1 MAFEN
6 NAIPFQITFYPTSFG
21 TNTLLN
27 GGIKNFK
34 YYSLCDRY
42 AFYPANQSNYVP
54 SLVGS
59 ATFNGFNQSVIPS
72 ALFNDSINKVP
83 VSFGTNIKDD
93 LTIVNDGTLSIK
105 EVSSGFV
112 NYTSALVD
120 YSIINT
126 SGNTDSFLGVL
137 NGFGIPL
144 TTSSIS
150 RWNITPTSG
159 GYKDSAVKN
168 MSASTYLLLSVNK
181 DFCSIANGN
190 TVKVEIPVFSG
201 GSDVPVQMYGTQL
214 NTSQNL
220 SFYDTNYWDTSPE
233 VINLFNDNKAV
244 LLFSPQIDSSINNIG
259 WDVGYSSSNLS
270 PYSSSN
276 KQLATFYNPS
286 NISYLSS
293 NAVGVYFVGSN
304 IALIWEP
311 TFVSGFD
318 LATGKTSRNITFENK
333 VFKNYFSFNAL
344 INVNKFYNS
353 NNNSFSPN
361 YQVRL
366 DTMLVWDDTNNLLG
380 VGVFNKPLL
389 HGPGDQF
396 ISQINLY
403 I

>member
-1 MAFEN
+1 M
-6 NAIPFQITFYPTSFG
+6 
-21 TNTLLN
+21 
-27 GGIKNFK
+27 
-34 YYSLCDRY
+34 R
-42 AFYPANQSNYVP
+42 NYK
-54 SLVGS
+54 L
-59 ATFNGFNQSVIPS
+59 
-72 ALFNDSINKVP
+72 
-83 VSFGTNIKDD
+83 
-93 LTIVNDGTLSIK
+93 
-105 EVSSGFV
+105 
-112 NYTSALVD
+112 
-120 YSIINT
+120 
-126 SGNTDSFLGVL
+126 
-137 NGFGIPL
+137 
-144 TTSSIS
+144 
-150 RWNITPTSG
+150 
-159 GYKDSAVKN
+159 
-168 MSASTYLLLSVNK
+168 
-181 DFCSIANGN
+181 
-190 TVKVEIPVFSG
+190 
-201 GSDVPVQMYGTQL
+201 
-214 NTSQNL
+214 
-220 SFYDTNYWDTSPE
+220 
-233 VINLFNDNKAV
+233 NLFNDNKAV
-244 LLFSPQIDSSINNIG
+244 LLFSPQIDSSINNTG